1 MVSKQARFRLDEFNT
16 LDEFRAYLVAQY
28 AAGTPVQI
36 AYEIGTPYTIQL
48 TPQQI
53 LAISGTNTLYTDSG
67 DTTVSGPTDP
77 VWLTQQIINAIVSLG
92 GDV

>member
-16 LDEFRAYLVAQY
+16 LDEFTAYLAAQY
-28 AAGTPVQI
+28 AAGMPVQI
-36 AYEIGTPYTIQL
+36 AFELAKPYTIQL

-77 VWLTQQIINAIVSLG
+77 VWLTQQMMDRIAALESK
-92 GDV
+92 